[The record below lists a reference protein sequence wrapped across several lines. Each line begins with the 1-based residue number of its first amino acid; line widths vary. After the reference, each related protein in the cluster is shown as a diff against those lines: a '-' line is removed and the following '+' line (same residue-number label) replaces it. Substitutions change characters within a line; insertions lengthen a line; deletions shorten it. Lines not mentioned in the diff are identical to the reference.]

1 MPLGGGQCFSPE
13 LQTIQ
18 QNLSERPRKPRDPLT
33 APPAPTNMGYCHWPW
48 CHQEKGVQLTQT
60 LILIS
65 SLNCPLVCRVCR
77 FTGYLKNKRSL
88 NILGFSKS
96 TVNFFPLPH
105 LLINQ
110 NSRLNIFFSFRS
122 LKQFLCCFWV
132 SNLLLGMPRWPG
144 LPTVFMRLPFQT
156 HLAEFLEHSVSG
168 GLKSYT
174 DMTNCICF
182 HFELALAEFIQLII
196 SYLSLWGRCL
206 EQALLNSRIFLH
218 GLFSVAHQL
227 FRRCIFAVIDLIFKG
242 VFLSFPGMIHQLHL
256 LTFLLRFSSLLC
268 FVSVFLWCLILHEF
282 KGFFFFK
289 NVNKNNEIFCLF
301 HYLCCAQ
308 LIQ

>member
-33 APPAPTNMGYCHWPW
+33 PRPAPTNMGYCHWPW

-110 NSRLNIFFSFRS
+110 NSRLNIFFFLQKFETIS
-122 LKQFLCCFWV
+122 L
-132 SNLLLGMPRWPG
+132 LLLGFQFASGNAEMARPPN
-144 LPTVFMRLPFQT
+144 RLHAASF
-156 HLAEFLEHSVSG
+156 SDSSG
-168 GLKSYT
+168 
-174 DMTNCICF
+174 
-182 HFELALAEFIQLII
+182 
-196 SYLSLWGRCL
+196 
-206 EQALLNSRIFLH
+206 RIF
-218 GLFSVAHQL
+218 G
-227 FRRCIFAVIDLIFKG
+227 
-242 VFLSFPGMIHQLHL
+242 
-256 LTFLLRFSSLLC
+256 TFC
-268 FVSVFLWCLILHEF
+268 FWWFEILH
-282 KGFFFFK
+282 
-289 NVNKNNEIFCLF
+289 
-301 HYLCCAQ
+301 
-308 LIQ
+308 